1 MSIAEANVEPNGAT
15 KNNGR
20 NGHRKSNY
28 DNNQT
33 RAQNDKSQIESN
45 SNSNSDG
52 LAQAQINMPW
62 LDFNARLQLKSNPS
76 KTDSPSSKPQNDG
89 FKLPGF
95 SIHKKGVGEKSDKRS
110 RGLDDP
116 IEPELTEPQKVQIWS
131 GWNGLVVTIA
141 GIFIPTLLTL
151 CSLASIPKRLT
162 LVLLNHPVE
171 TLIELSLILAIPL
184 TNYLIWSS
192 LCKGNYRFSLWRG
205 LSLGSAIGSSLV
217 VVLVCIAAVFAGQ
230 QMQSEVGTEFAT
242 GFIWIALLY
251 MLAATISVYVANR
264 TRLLHDFAK
273 SRLRVAIVTAAGAL
287 MSILVFVAAE
297 ARPWCIRIAEEKAL
311 SNIASQREDGWKILR
326 ELNPEKEIL
335 MECSDSRAAGLCG
348 LFLPIKSGTQ
358 HQLYFTLTGKPYSF
372 KDIASTD
379 LASMP
384 DDYLSRHVVGDKVP
398 GLSVTRS
405 SLTGV
410 LHPDTLSSTLDWTFV
425 FKNQA
430 QSPKEL
436 RAEVGLPP
444 GAVITGL
451 TLWNKGEPKAAAFAA
466 SGKAEKY
473 LTSSS
478 NVSQDSPAVVTD
490 LGHGRMLLHCTAV
503 KDGEELKVKL
513 RMVTPLKPEG
523 SRSST
528 LALPRL
534 IAENFEVGGEHQI
547 RLRSSQALSSTSQSL
562 TSGNNPDGSK
572 AIFGTL
578 TEEQIENAN
587 VIISAARNEFS
598 KPVVVL
604 DKRAIAFKKID
615 DRRRALLEARTNSP
629 HPNRLDT
636 EVLTVSIDG
645 SRGIQKQFAELTNAL
660 ERRANR
666 KPNQKKPVIKS
677 VKPQYVVEKM
687 TKIAAPAPKNLVV
700 VVDGSATVK
709 EFKPELTEALANLP
723 NNVPARIVFAADD
736 DKAPSA
742 VSMSTGLTKLQNLP
756 FIGGHDNLKAVV
768 KASELAG
775 ETERGAVLWIHGP
788 QPSLNQEIY
797 IMAPYAATPAF
808 YELPLGGG
816 ETDTYDLFKNHSEI
830 GPFAQVP
837 RTSRSVSEDLQGFF
851 SKWRAN
857 ENDYE
862 TSLSLT
868 SDKPEGARMAT
879 VEEGRELLALQANEQ
894 VKNLIA
900 ERHIR
905 KAARVAVAYG
915 LISPVSC
922 AIVSATSNS
931 DMDIDDLALATRTSW
946 GENSNT
952 SSVLFANALPGGIPG
967 MPAQAGAESSSSIES
982 GGNIWTGVT
991 TGPVTPG
998 NAPAIATTSS
1008 LSLSGA
1014 TSGTIGPQ
1022 GADATY
1028 VTGVN
1033 TAGTVR
1039 VNNLANLEALF
1050 NIIAN
1055 LTKIGG
1061 MLLGGITVLHSFANK
1076 TMVAEILGQE
1086 IELGQAQ
1093 RMAIGIGLILLG
1105 LSFPGIINWFVASA
1119 IDANLFS

>member
-1 MSIAEANVEPNGAT
+1 MSIAEADVEPTGAT
-15 KNNGR
+15 TNNER
-20 NGHRKSNY
+20 NGKRSGDHDS
-28 DNNQT
+28 NQT
-33 RAQNDKSQIESN
+33 QAQNDNSQMESN
-45 SNSNSDG
+45 SNSNSNSDC
-52 LAQAQINMPW
+52 LAQAQVNMPW
-62 LDFNARLQLKSNPS
+62 LDFNARLQLKGNPR
-76 KTDSPSSKPQNDG
+76 KTDSQSSKPQNGG

-95 SIHKKGVGEKSDKRS
+95 SIRKKGAGEKSDKKS
-110 RGLDDP
+110 RGPDDS
-116 IEPELTEPQKVQIWS
+116 IEPELTDPKKVEIWS
-131 GWNGLVVTIA
+131 GWNGLAVTIA
-141 GIFIPTLLTL
+141 GIFIPALLSF
-151 CSLASIPKRLT
+151 CSLTSIPKRLT

-171 TLIELSLILAIPL
+171 TLIELFLILVIPL

-192 LCKGNYRFSLWRG
+192 LCKGSYRFSLWRG

-217 VVLVCIAAVFAGQ
+217 VVGVCIAAVFAGQ
-230 QMQSEVGTEFAT
+230 QLQSEIGTEFAT

-251 MLAATISVYVANR
+251 MLVATTSLYVANR

-273 SRLRVAIVTAAGAL
+273 SRLRVATVTTAGAL
-287 MSILVFVAAE
+287 MSILAFVAAE

-311 SNIASQREDGWKILR
+311 SNVATEREDGWKILR

-348 LFLPIKSGTQ
+348 LFLPIKSSTQ

-379 LASMP
+379 LSSMP

-405 SLTGV
+405 SLTGL

-430 QSPKEL
+430 QSPQEL

-490 LGHGRMLLHCTAV
+490 LGHGRMLLHCAPV

-513 RMVTPLKPEG
+513 RMVTPLKPDG

-534 IAENFEVGGEHQI
+534 IAENFEVSGEHQI
-547 RLRSSQALSSTSQSL
+547 RLRSNQALSSTSQSL

-572 AIFGTL
+572 AIFGAL
-578 TEEQIENAN
+578 TEEQIENAT
-587 VIISAARNEFS
+587 VLISAARNEFG
-598 KPVVVL
+598 KPVFVL

-615 DRRRALLEARTNSP
+615 DRRRELLEARTN
-629 HPNRLDT
+629 HTHTNRLDA

-645 SRGIQKQFAELTNAL
+645 SRGIQKQFEELTNAL
-660 ERRANR
+660 ERRSNR
-666 KPNQKKPVIKS
+666 KPNQKKPVIKA

-709 EFKPELTEALANLP
+709 EFKQELTEALSNLP

-797 IMAPYAATPAF
+797 IMAPYTATPAF

-862 TSLSLT
+862 TNLSLT
-868 SDKPEGARMAT
+868 SDKPENARMAS

-894 VKNLIA
+894 VNNLITD
-900 ERHIR
+900 RHIR

-952 SSVLFANALPGGIPG
+952 SSVLFANALPGGVPG
-967 MPAQAGAESSSSIES
+967 MPAQTGAESPSSNES
-982 GGNIWTGVT
+982 DGNVWAGLTN
-991 TGPVTPG
+991 GPLNPG
-998 NAPAIATTSS
+998 TATAIATS
-1008 LSLSGA
+1008 SLSGA
-1014 TSGTIGPQ
+1014 TNGTIGPQ

-1039 VNNLANLEALF
+1039 VNNLANLEALL

-1055 LTKIGG
+1055 LTEIGG
-1061 MLLGGITVLHSFANK
+1061 MLLGGIIVLHSFANK
-1076 TMVAEILGQE
+1076 TMVAEILGRE

-1093 RMAIGIGLILLG
+1093 RMAIGLGLILLA

-1119 IDANLFS
+1119 RDANLFS